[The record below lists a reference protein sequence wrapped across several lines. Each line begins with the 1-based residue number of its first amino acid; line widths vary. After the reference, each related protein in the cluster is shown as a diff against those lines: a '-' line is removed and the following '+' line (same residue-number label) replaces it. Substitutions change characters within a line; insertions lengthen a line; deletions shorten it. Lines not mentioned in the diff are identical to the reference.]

1 MKTKKSIRLH
11 GLSQKKIRRKKGNK
25 RIQIKNKNKIRKKIY
40 FKKRKLIHNDNN
52 SEAKTNYSEN
62 IDEAFTVSKEYYN
75 KIEKIIDKLTKRE
88 IFGYPKSY
96 YDSCKSYKKEKNKK
110 NYYKKQRIR

>member
-52 SEAKTNYSEN
+52 SNEGDAVLKYHSNNSSDTFKNNDTIKLFAK
-62 IDEAFTVSKEYYN
+62 I
-75 KIEKIIDKLTKRE
+75 
-88 IFGYPKSY
+88 
-96 YDSCKSYKKEKNKK
+96 
-110 NYYKKQRIR
+110 